1 MRIKSK
7 SIYNVTSQHIMI
19 DTTGGEKMGD
29 IKTITKIPVGAAAL
43 MGAAI
48 YAVLGLIGGIIA
60 AIGIGVGASLV
71 PTSALAGVGGAAAAI
86 IGGVV
91 GGFIGG
97 YIMIAIVA
105 LIYNWLAPRI
115 GGVKLELE

>member
-1 MRIKSK
+1 
-7 SIYNVTSQHIMI
+7 
-19 DTTGGEKMGD
+19 MGD
-29 IKTITKIPVGAAAL
+29 IKTITKIPVGAVAL
-43 MGAAI
+43 IGGAI
-48 YAVLGLIGGIIA
+48 YAVLGLIGGILVA
-60 AIGIGVGASLV
+60 FGFGIGTSLV

-86 IGGVV
+86 IGGVI

-115 GGVKLELE
+115 GGVKLVLE

>member
-1 MRIKSK
+1 
-7 SIYNVTSQHIMI
+7 
-19 DTTGGEKMGD
+19 MGD
-29 IKTITKIPVGAAAL
+29 VKTITKIPVGAAAL

-48 YAVLGLIGGIIA
+48 YAVLGLIGGILA
-60 AIGIGVGASLV
+60 AIGIGIGASLV

-86 IGGVV
+86 IGGVI